1 LVSRRQL
8 TRIGDVQGLLT
19 RESVAPALGVG
30 GELPP
35 ASFIAACERARAGP
49 RDNWLRRRERCVG
62 IVPWNLPGR
71 GAEIPGLGL
80 LLPAVGGLVPGG
92 STVLGLLGLGGGMN
106 GGFEAPIGLGL
117 PGVGGVGVGV
127 CPPGTRC
134 LGPSVAGV
142 CLGTCVQ
149 SQVLPGPNVL
159 PGQQQIIPAGGVPTG
174 TVDPYTGQLARPK
187 RRRMNYSNQKA
198 LRRALRRA
206 TGYARQQKA
215 VKKAAAE
222 FAREFGPKRARSRR
236 DLPRGHTHVR

>member
-1 LVSRRQL
+1 MVSRRQL
-8 TRIGDVQGLLT
+8 VHIAEAQGLLT
-19 RESVAPALGVG
+19 RELVAPAVGVG

-49 RDNWLRRRERCVG
+49 RAGWLKRRERCTGV
-62 IVPWNLPGR
+62 VPWNLPGR
-71 GAEIPGLGL
+71 GADIPGLGL

-92 STVLGLLGLGGGMN
+92 STVLGILGLGGGMN

-149 SQVLPGPNVL
+149 SQVLPGAQIL
-159 PGQQQIIPAGGVPTG
+159 PGAPGIGPIYENGPVVAGRVPG
-174 TVDPYTGQLARPK
+174 AK

-222 FAREFGPKRARSRR
+222 FAREFGPKRSRSRR
-236 DLPRGHTHVR
+236 DLPRGHGHVR